1 MQNNVWNVRIPDK
14 MSIPLPP
21 PPPVDD
27 LSRFCVLDFPP
38 SKIAQQLT
46 YIDFQM
52 FSAVRFDEFYH
63 CAWSKKNCEQ
73 NAPNLVRLIERFN
86 KVSQWIQTSIVRV
99 RDLKKRTAVL
109 ARFIHIAQVRVS
121 SRCVRSGVCGYACVR
136 LRVCGRA
143 CVVFSSRRVLQEFE
157 WLHNFQGMMMV
168 NAALNNSA
176 ISRLKHTWAVRA
188 SHTSITEIPQK
199 ITN

>member
-21 PPPVDD
+21 PPPVDG

-52 FSAVRFDEFYH
+52 FSAVRFNEFYH

-121 SRCVRSGVCGYACVR
+121 SRCVRSGVCR
-136 LRVCGRA
+136 FL
-143 CVVFSSRRVLQEFE
+143 
-157 WLHNFQGMMMV
+157 
-168 NAALNNSA
+168 
-176 ISRLKHTWAVRA
+176 
-188 SHTSITEIPQK
+188 ITARF
-199 ITN
+199 TGV